1 MGYGN
6 PLFDGDE
13 PLAPPHP
20 KQRIISM
27 RLLFRGLHARGP
39 GQITALPDPLDD
51 EHAGPGT
58 ARGQRTREPGEDRR
72 G

>member
-20 KQRIISM
+20 RQRIISM
-27 RLLFRGLHARGP
+27 RLLFRGLQARTP
-39 GQITALPDPLDD
+39 GEITALPDHLDD
-51 EHAGPGT
+51 AHGGLGT
-58 ARGQRTREPGEDRR
+58 TQRQRSQETGKDQRG
-72 G
+72 